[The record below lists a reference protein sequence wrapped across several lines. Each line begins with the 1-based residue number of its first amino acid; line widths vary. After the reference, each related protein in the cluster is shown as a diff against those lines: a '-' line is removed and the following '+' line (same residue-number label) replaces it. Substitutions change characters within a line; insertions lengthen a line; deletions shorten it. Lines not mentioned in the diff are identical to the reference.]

1 MDSDNQSRPVTVK
14 MLAQQ
19 NTEENQEMFKLDTEM
34 LTSISHMNVVNL
46 LAMCTEDTPEC
57 ILLDAGL
64 PGDLLTFMREKKHEI
79 SPLGPTVQETYNIL
93 KLADEIS
100 IGMAYLTSERFIHKD
115 LSLRN
120 CIIGYNGAVKVAHFG
135 LGPVLYPE
143 AYHRVHDIDLPIRWM
158 SPEIITSTH
167 FTSASD
173 VWAFG
178 VAIFE
183 LFSYGDLPYSDK
195 NNQEVISYVVREF
208 GTLKRPERC
217 PEEIFEVAK
226 SCWAVDSKQR
236 PSFANLHD
244 QIFRMTGQSEVS
256 GSVSTFGSSP
266 IPVLEQNMG
275 TR

>member
-1 MDSDNQSRPVTVK
+1 MDNDNQSRPVTVK

-19 NTEENQEMFKLDTEM
+19 NTEENREMFKLDTEM
-34 LTSISHMNVVNL
+34 LTSITHTNVVNI
-46 LAMCTEDTPEC
+46 LATCTEDSPEC

-64 PGDLLTFMREKKHEI
+64 PGDLLTFIREKRQEI
-79 SPLGPTVQETYNIL
+79 SPLGATVQETYNIL
-93 KLADEIS
+93 KLVDEIS
-100 IGMAYLTSERFIHKD
+100 IGMAYLTSERFVHKD

-120 CIIGYNGAVKVAHFG
+120 CIIGYSGVVKVAHFG

-158 SPEIITSTH
+158 SPEAITSTQ

-183 LFSYGDLPYSDK
+183 LFSYGELPYADK
-195 NNQEVISYVVREF
+195 SNQDVISYVIREF
-208 GTLKRPERC
+208 GNLKRPDRC
-217 PEEIFEVAK
+217 SEEIFEVAK
-226 SCWAVDSKQR
+226 SCWAVDTKAR
-236 PSFANLHD
+236 PNFAYLHD

-275 TR
+275 MR